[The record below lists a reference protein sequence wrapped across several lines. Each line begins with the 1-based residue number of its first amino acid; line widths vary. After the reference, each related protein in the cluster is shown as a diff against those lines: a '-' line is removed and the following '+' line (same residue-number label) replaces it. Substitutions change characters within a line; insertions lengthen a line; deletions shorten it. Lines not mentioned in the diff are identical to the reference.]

1 MAYETG
7 ISTSLND
14 LLDKIRLFA
23 IAQGFTQNEFTVVDS
38 TTKRLYMQKSTSGG
52 GGLTFHFGIES
63 FVNASVTVTELRI
76 RGATGYTPGAALNLQ
91 PGAPSQSAIMDFVGN
106 GPYVAYHLFS
116 NAAGDYVHCVLEYS
130 AGFFSHLV
138 FGQLD
143 KFGTYAGGHY
153 CDAVNVGTNT
163 NDRSSYQ
170 ATTSRTLF
178 DNTGVS
184 SASKGQVSANL
195 ELNVWRMFAASTDS
209 PTTFDAYGNGRFGL
223 TSRLLVGSQP
233 NTLNLATPFIPIYIF
248 TDIGGTNSGNRTP
261 LGVVKDLRLV
271 WLQSFP
277 VGQEV
282 TLGPDTWKVFPIT
295 RRSNQANTQDQ
306 LPNSW
311 QLGYAYRKIA

>member
-38 TTKRLYMQKSTSGG
+38 TTKRLYMQKNTSNG
-52 GGLTFHFGIES
+52 GGLTFYFGIES
-63 FVNASVTVTELRI
+63 FINAAVTTTELRL
-76 RGATGYTPGAALNLQ
+76 RGATGCTPGAALNLQ
-91 PGAPSQSAIMDFVGN
+91 PGAPSQSAVMDFVGN

-153 CDAVNVGTNT
+153 CDAVHVGGLPS
-163 NDRSSYQ
+163 DRGNYQSSF
-170 ATTSRTLF
+170 SRMLF
-178 DNTGVS
+178 DNIGVS
-184 SASKGQVSANL
+184 APSRGQVSANL
-195 ELNVWRMFAASTDS
+195 ELNVWRMFDSTTGS
-209 PTTFDAYGNGRFGL
+209 PSSFDAYGNGRFSF

-271 WLQSFP
+271 WLQPFA

-282 TLGPDTWKVFPIT
+282 TLGSDTWKVFPMT
-295 RRSNQANTQDQ
+295 RRSNLANTQDQ

-311 QLGYAYRKIA
+311 QLGYAYRKIV

>member
-7 ISTSLND
+7 VSTSLND
-14 LLDKIRLFA
+14 LQDKIRIFA
-23 IAQGFTQNEFTVVDS
+23 LAQGFTQNEFTVVDS
-38 TTKRLYMQKSTSGG
+38 TTKRLYLQKNTSNG
-52 GGLTFHFGIES
+52 GGLTFYFGIEA
-63 FVNASVTVTELRI
+63 FVNAAATSTELRI
-76 RGATGYTPGAALNLQ
+76 RGAIGHTPGAALGLQ

-106 GPYVAYHLFS
+106 GPFVAYHLFS

-143 KFGTYAGGHY
+143 KYGVYAGGHY
-153 CDAVNVGTNT
+153 CDAVNVGTNVF
-163 NDRSSYQ
+163 DRSHYKAS
-170 ATTSRTLF
+170 TSRTLF

-195 ELNVWRMFAASTDS
+195 ELNVWRMFEGSTGGT
-209 PTTFDAYGNGRFGL
+209 TTFDAYGNGRSGL
-223 TSRLLVGSQP
+223 TSRLMDGSQP
-233 NTLNLATPFIPIYIF
+233 NTLNLATPFIPIYVF

-271 WLQSFP
+271 WLQSFS

-295 RRSNQANTQDQ
+295 RRSNQANTSDQ

-311 QLGYAYRKIA
+311 QLGYAYRKIV